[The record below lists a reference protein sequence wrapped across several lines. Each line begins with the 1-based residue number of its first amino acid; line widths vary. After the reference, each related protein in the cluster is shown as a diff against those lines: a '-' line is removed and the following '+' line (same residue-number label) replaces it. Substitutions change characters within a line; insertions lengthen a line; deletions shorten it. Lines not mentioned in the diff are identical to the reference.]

1 MTLAERML
9 KLRMKSLDTDIRSL
23 GTSCTLVRVY
33 RQTLCRKKVVFN
45 MLVSKQLQ
53 PFIHVSRLSGFA
65 QPFIKTHAIFILY
78 INNYIKLY
86 GFTIYSTSTIASG

>member
-1 MTLAERML
+1 
-9 KLRMKSLDTDIRSL
+9 
-23 GTSCTLVRVY
+23 
-33 RQTLCRKKVVFN
+33 

-65 QPFIKTHAIFILY
+65 QPLIKTHAIFILY

-86 GFTIYSTSTIASG
+86 DFTIYSTSTIASG